1 MEAKMRFF
9 SMYASMGFADAVAAT
24 KKALKRQEFTIL
36 TEIDMRQVLKEVSPS
51 ILRPYLIL
59 SACSLPLAYRAI
71 KVDDVIGSMLL
82 CEVVIQEHNGGCV
95 KISAVDPVCTIGT
108 INHVEIIS
116 IAEELRSL
124 IQKAMDDITSAPRF
138 HRAA

>member
-1 MEAKMRFF
+1 MRFF

-51 ILRPYLIL
+51 ILRPYLIQ